1 MNETPPRQR
10 AVSRREF
17 LGVASLG
24 AVSLG
29 VATADRKDAW
39 AEEKKIQGFDETDPG
54 DLQSKAWKAISDRK
68 IRVGIVGYGVCKF
81 GAQFGFQDHPNVE
94 VTAVSDLF
102 ADRCAT
108 WPKHVAARRRIRHW
122 NGWSR
127 TIP

>member
-1 MNETPPRQR
+1 MVYSEWDVFRNHSIAKPGRNMNETPPRQR

-54 DLQSKAWKAISDRK
+54 DLQSKAWKAISDR
-68 IRVGIVGYGVCKF
+68 
-81 GAQFGFQDHPNVE
+81 
-94 VTAVSDLF
+94 
-102 ADRCAT
+102 
-108 WPKHVAARRRIRHW
+108 
-122 NGWSR
+122 
-127 TIP
+127 